1 MADFNLDILY
11 GGDRKGQEIAAAAQT
26 LPMFAERRLV
36 MVKQSEGL
44 SEADQAAL
52 VEYFKNPSPTTCLL
66 FVGKKPDLRRKFSV
80 DLKKTGEM
88 VEFKPPYENQLPAFI
103 MSEASLAEVR
113 IAHEA
118 AELLLLLSG
127 TNLQELASQ
136 IEKLAG
142 YVGAGK
148 TITLESVREIAS
160 DTRADSV
167 FDLANALGE
176 KNLGIAL
183 RKLQTVLRDG
193 QAPLFV
199 LNMLTRQFRQ
209 LWQIRELM
217 ARKVPKPE
225 MGRAIGLRSDYFLP
239 GLMKQAAN
247 FTLVDFRRIFTR
259 FYETDIALKSSR
271 LKPAFIMEQ
280 LFMAICK

>member
-66 FVGKKPDLRRKFSV
+66 FVGKKPDLRRKFFV